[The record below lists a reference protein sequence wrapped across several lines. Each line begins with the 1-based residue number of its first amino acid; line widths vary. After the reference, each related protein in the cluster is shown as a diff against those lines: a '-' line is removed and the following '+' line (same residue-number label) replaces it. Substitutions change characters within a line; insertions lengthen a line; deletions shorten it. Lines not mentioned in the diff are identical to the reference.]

1 MQLKNRENDLTES
14 GKGLGGLE
22 PEQGLEL
29 GLAQGQAS
37 NSSQKGVF
45 DGVMKETSGVVNGN
59 GAGLIK
65 ETPPSGITAL
75 PTALSTAVGV
85 AGVPS
90 SLSFSTTSSSSSSSN
105 ERKL

>member
-22 PEQGLEL
+22 SEQGLGLEL

-65 ETPPSGITAL
+65 ETLPSGIKAL
-75 PTALSTAVGV
+75 PTATAAVGATV
-85 AGVPS
+85 AVPS
-90 SLSFSTTSSSSSSSN
+90 SSSFSATSSSSSN